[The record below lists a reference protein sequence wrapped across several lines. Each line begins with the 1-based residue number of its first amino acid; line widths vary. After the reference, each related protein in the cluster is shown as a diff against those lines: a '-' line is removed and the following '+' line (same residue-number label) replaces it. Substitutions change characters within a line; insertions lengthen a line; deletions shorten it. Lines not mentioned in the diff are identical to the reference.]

1 MIEHDWRR
9 QAEEQTLVGDELIG
23 WHVYL
28 DVPAEIVHS
37 LREWLDHLDRRHRSH
52 RHIEADPPHTGLG
65 KTVKLRVRY
74 RCIQHGDTARI
85 CAEPTKRVEHAA
97 VIGPICGRCDDHRS
111 RRAKPR
117 LQRPIVVHRR
127 IGRPE
132 RRVGGRRKPIVVDVH
147 VTVARRI
154 GHGLTRRF
162 TSLGK
167 CNPFLAAG
175 STIRRSC
182 WEHKSTGGG
191 DEATSVHGQ
200 VGSKRYRACG
210 LSTRI
215 R

>member
-37 LREWLDHLDRRHRSH
+37 LREWLDHRDRRDRPTAILKRIPRTPAST
-52 RHIEADPPHTGLG
+52 RRLSSAFV
-65 KTVKLRVRY
+65 TVVSS
-74 RCIQHGDTARI
+74 TAI
-85 CAEPTKRVEHAA
+85 TAGVCTEPTKRVEHA
-97 VIGPICGRCDDHRS
+97 VIGPICGRCDHHRP

-117 LQRPIVVHRR
+117 LQRPIIVHRR

-167 CNPFLAAG
+167 CNPFPAAG